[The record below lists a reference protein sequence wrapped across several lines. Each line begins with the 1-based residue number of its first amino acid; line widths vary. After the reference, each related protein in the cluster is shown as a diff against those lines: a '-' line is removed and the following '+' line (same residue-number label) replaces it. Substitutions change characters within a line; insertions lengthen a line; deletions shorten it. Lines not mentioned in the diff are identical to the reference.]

1 MPDSQVERF
10 SIGVL
15 YRLSGLDELLLHVM
29 FCGLAQ
35 YSIARKLRAVIKAD
49 CFGRPRSDTMSSKAR
64 ITWALPSECASLS
77 ARHCLVKSS
86 RIVSSELA
94 ATGRGDRAR
103 SRATTGRWNARRRN
117 ENSTEEFTLRFLRG
131 RT

>member
-49 CFGRPRSDTMSSKAR
+49 CFRQATLGYD
-64 ITWALPSECASLS
+64 
-77 ARHCLVKSS
+77 
-86 RIVSSELA
+86 ELEGTDNVGTA
-94 ATGRGDRAR
+94 
-103 SRATTGRWNARRRN
+103 
-117 ENSTEEFTLRFLRG
+117 
-131 RT
+131 